1 MARDV
6 EWVTH
11 SHKVVAGIERLL
23 GIVGHDGASVR
34 GYVITGDEDFL
45 RGHPEALSDME
56 AAWEKL
62 GGLLADNPQQ
72 EKRLAALAPLIAERL
87 ALTRTYVDLRK
98 SGGVEAL
105 QGRVRRGEKTLDE
118 IFRIAA
124 EMTAHE
130 AALLK
135 GREMTS
141 RASARITEE
150 VIVLASVLAFALVGG
165 ALWLLARELDSR
177 RKGEQALRESEERL
191 RRAADAAELGI
202 WMWEPAGDRIV
213 WENEWPYEILGV
225 ARTAEPVTAAR
236 FAAEFIH
243 PDDVAAFE
251 QAVGATVQDGAR
263 LFYQGR
269 FRRPDGGQ
277 RWVQLTGKPEP
288 GPDGSCLRVLG
299 TVQDITAPKQAET
312 TLRQNAGLFATLVEQ
327 APGGVYVVDAQ
338 FRLQQ
343 VNAQAQPVF
352 ASVRPLIGRDFAEVM
367 EIVWGPEI
375 GAQCTAIFRHTLET
389 GEPYISP
396 RFAEQR
402 HDIGVEEAYEWETKR
417 VTLPDGQ
424 HGVVCYFFEV
434 SERARAAEALRVSE
448 ERWRY
453 ALEVSE
459 LGAWELNLADHTA
472 WRSLRHDRIFGYA
485 ELLPEWTFEMA
496 RQHILEEDRPL
507 VDGSFERAMAEHTD
521 WSFEAR
527 IRRADGAV
535 RWIWAYGK
543 SINDADGHPIRM
555 FGLIS
560 DITGRKQAE
569 EALRVSEGFNRS
581 IIESSPDCIKVLD
594 LEGNLLSM
602 VSGMELL
609 GITDLAPLLGKPWIE
624 LWEGADDRAA
634 ADAAV
639 ATAAAGAEGHFAG
652 FFRTL
657 RGEDKWW
664 DVVVTPILGTDGQP
678 SRLLAVSRDVT
689 QRQQAEEVLRQSAA
703 QFETLVNEAP
713 LGVLLIDADFRI
725 RQVNP
730 TALPAYGNIPD
741 LLGRDYAEILHIL
754 WPKAQADAAV
764 KQFRHTLETGEPCFV
779 PEMIE
784 KRADRQTTEYYE
796 WQINRIPLPDGRP
809 GVVCYF
815 RDISERVLAQQE
827 IRESEER
834 YRSLFNSMD
843 EGFCI
848 IELIFDESQQPVD
861 WRYLEVNPSFE
872 TLTGIHDI
880 LGKRI
885 RDLVPD
891 HEEYWFEIYG
901 KVVLT
906 GEPVRF
912 VNEAKGLDRWFDLYA
927 FRVGGAGSLKVAVLF
942 TNITERKRA
951 EAEILSL
958 NQELESRVAERTAEL
973 RTVVYTLEAE
983 MAERRRLE
991 EEILGVGERAQARIG
1006 QDLHD
1011 DLGQQLAG
1019 LAMLAQLLSDQLSA
1033 ESHPK
1038 AADAARLKTFL
1049 TESISTTRNLA
1060 KSLYPVE
1067 LERGGLMLAL
1077 YDLAHRTELRAG
1089 MVCTVREDA
1098 AFRFEKAAEIHLYR
1112 IVQESIGNALKHGNA
1127 RHIAIGCTARE
1138 GASTLTVT
1146 DDGSGFER
1154 PKEGKWA
1161 GMGLHLFQ
1169 YRARLI
1175 GAAVTVARGEHGG
1188 CQVSCSMGISKATQT
1203 RALRG
1208 DSTRAS
1214 LPS

>member
-11 SHKVVAGIERLL
+11 SHKVVAGIEKLL

-56 AAWEKL
+56 AALKKL

-87 ALTRTYVDLRK
+87 ALTHTYVELRK

-124 EMTAHE
+124 EMTASE
-130 AALLK
+130 ATLLK

-141 RASARITEE
+141 QASARTTQE
-150 VIVLASVLAFALVGG
+150 VIILGSVLAFTLVGG
-165 ALWLLARELDSR
+165 ALGLLARELESR
-177 RKGEQALRESEERL
+177 RKGETALRQSEARFRSIFDDAAVPTGVSLPPDGRYVQVNRALCELLGYSEEELLAMTIEAITHPEDRAGLALEPL
-191 RRAADAAELGI
+191 RNLVNGEIATFRAEKRYLRKDGEVVWADTSVSLVRDAEKQPL
-202 WMWEPAGDRIV
+202 
-213 WENEWPYEILGV
+213 Y
-225 ARTAEPVTAAR
+225 
-236 FAAEFIH
+236 FI
-243 PDDVAAFE
+243 A
-251 QAVGATVQDGAR
+251 QI
-263 LFYQGR
+263 
-269 FRRPDGGQ
+269 
-277 RWVQLTGKPEP
+277 
-288 GPDGSCLRVLG
+288 
-299 TVQDITAPKQAET
+299 QDITGRKRAENA
-312 TLRQNAGLFATLVEQ
+312 LRQNAGLFATLVEQ

-352 ASVRPLIGRDFAEVM
+352 ASVRPLIGRDFAEVT

-594 LEGNLLSM
+594 LDGNLLSM

-639 ATAAAGAEGHFAG
+639 ATAAAGAEGHFGG

-689 QRQQAEEVLRQSAA
+689 QRQQAEEVLRQRTA
-703 QFETLVNEAP
+703 QFETLLNEAP
-713 LGVLLIDADFRI
+713 IGIYLIDADFRV
-725 RQVNP
+725 RQVNS
-730 TALPAYGNIPD
+730 AGRPAFGDISD
-741 LLGRDYAEILHIL
+741 LIGRDFAEVMHIL
-754 WPKAQADAAV
+754 WPQAEADKTI
-764 KQFRHTLETGEPCFV
+764 KQFRHALETGEPCFV
-779 PEMIE
+779 PEMIAQ
-784 KRADRQTTEYYE
+784 RADRQTTEYYE
-796 WQINRIPLPDGRP
+796 WQIHRIPLPDGRH

-815 RDISERVLAQQE
+815 RDISESVLAQQE

-848 IELIFDESQQPVD
+848 IEMIFDESQQPVD

-880 LGKRI
+880 VGKRI

-901 KVVLT
+901 EVVLT

-1077 YDLAHRTELRAG
+1077 HDLAHRTELRAG
-1089 MVCTVREDA
+1089 MVCTVRADD

-1208 DSTRAS
+1208 DSTRAP